1 MTRTCSN
8 EVRRDLPMTN
18 VMTGAVGRPARAGL
32 GLPGYQLLTM
42 RWPAAPG
49 CARGN
54 PLLGLREF
62 QHEYDEPQVE
72 GQMFQQQDN
81 QKK

>member
-1 MTRTCSN
+1 
-8 EVRRDLPMTN
+8 L
-18 VMTGAVGRPARAGL
+18 GRLVTSPHHCGGRQRQAA
-32 GLPGYQLLTM
+32 
-42 RWPAAPG
+42 PAA
-49 CARGN
+49 N
-54 PLLGLREF
+54 PLLGLWEF